1 MIRDFSAVSSIKGV
15 LFALLVCTN
24 IRVLFLA
31 AGYRSGYQPAFR
43 SCQTPVSV
51 AWRCIKVDPDCASK
65 MLKQYHQM
73 LWSKRLPNGKEMLL
87 EAGRPYDYL
96 NAEDGLRLSS
106 DTIVTSLMHFRMLTV
121 LEEAAKCVNWKRWLE
136 TRGMLF

>member
-1 MIRDFSAVSSIKGV
+1 
-15 LFALLVCTN
+15 
-24 IRVLFLA
+24 
-31 AGYRSGYQPAFR
+31 
-43 SCQTPVSV
+43 
-51 AWRCIKVDPDCASK
+51 